1 MPPCHRTFSQPVF
14 SKAAS
19 KLWLLRRLKK
29 YDLEV
34 EILKDFYIKEIRSV
48 VEFAIPVW
56 ASGINLQQ
64 SKTIE
69 KIQKYSLAII
79 FNNWTW
85 PYYVKCTLLN
95 LEPLFMRRT
104 QINLSFGLRTAKSQ
118 RHVFF
123 EKKQSVY
130 NTRSKD
136 MYYEE
141 YKTRS
146 QRCYNS
152 PLVSLTRQL
161 NQNIK
166 NKT

>member
-1 MPPCHRTFSQPVF
+1 M
-14 SKAAS
+14 
-19 KLWLLRRLKK
+19 
-29 YDLEV
+29 
-34 EILKDFYIKEIRSV
+34 
-48 VEFAIPVW
+48 PVW
-56 ASGINLQQ
+56 SSGINLQQ

-69 KIQKYSLAII
+69 KIQKFSLSII

-85 PYYVKCTLLN
+85 PYFFKCTLLN
-95 LEPLFMRRT
+95 LEPLFIRRN
-104 QINLSFGLRTAKSQ
+104 QIALSFGQRTAKSQ

-123 EKKQSVY
+123 EKEQSSY

-141 YKTRS
+141 YKARS

-161 NQNIK
+161 NQNTK